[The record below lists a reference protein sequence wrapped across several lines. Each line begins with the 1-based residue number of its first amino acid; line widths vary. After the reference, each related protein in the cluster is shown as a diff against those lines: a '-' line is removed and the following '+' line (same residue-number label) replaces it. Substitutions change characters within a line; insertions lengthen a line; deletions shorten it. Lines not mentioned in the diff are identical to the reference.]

1 MKTTHKLLST
11 LMLCL
16 PLLCVSWLWDRLPTR
31 LPVHFTDDGLPD
43 RFASRQEWFSG
54 LLNVLFVLVLI
65 RSVAFALLSNRFGD
79 SQVVRVYLLSAAVV
93 GISLGSII
101 LRALYPALVYGDW
114 LPVLLAFFG
123 AAGVYFTVPTDLSIG
138 GETTKETARP
148 IRSPQ
153 QIADFHY
160 LYSLSRLVFIRVNL
174 LAAVLMVFTRS
185 GDRWSIGIMANLLAF
200 IALFVIG
207 NLRRQSS

>member
-1 MKTTHKLLST
+1 
-11 LMLCL
+11 MLCL

-65 RSVAFALLSNRFGD
+65 RSVAFALLSNRFGIGD
-79 SQVVRVYLLSAAVV
+79 SRVTRIYLLSAAVV
-93 GISLGSII
+93 GSSLGLII
-101 LRALYPALVYGDW
+101 LRAIYPAFVCGDW
-114 LPVLLAFFG
+114 LPVLLALVG
-123 AAGVYFTVPTDLSIG
+123 AAGIYFTVPANLSVG

-148 IRSPQ
+148 IGSPQ
-153 QIADFHY
+153 QIVDVQH
-160 LYSLSRLVFIRVNL
+160 LHSLSRLVVIRVNL
-174 LAAVLMVFTRS
+174 LAAVLMVFARS

-200 IALFVIG
+200 IALLVIG
-207 NLRRQSS
+207 IFRRQSN